1 MPSAQREP
9 AALSRGALLV
19 LALVLAA
26 VWFGNLGHRKLTRP
40 DEGRNAEIAREM
52 VASGDWVT
60 PRLNGFRYFEKPP
73 LQYWATAAAF
83 EAIGATEWT
92 ARLWTA
98 LTGFLGVVATA
109 FVAGRLASP
118 AAGAFAGAVLGSAAL
133 YVIVGHVANLD
144 MGVAFFLSLTSFA
157 FALAQRDGTRPAAQR
172 NWMLLAWA
180 AAALAVLSKGLIGIV
195 LPAAAVAAY
204 VFVQRDWARLR
215 RLHWRAGGA
224 LFAAIAAPW
233 FVAVSMANPE
243 FLGFFFVQEHLER
256 FLTKAHGHYE
266 PPWYFVPI
274 LLGGLAPW
282 TLVLFAALGPAW
294 SGDREASFRPLRFL
308 LVWVVVVFV
317 FFSLSG
323 SKLTFYIAPIFP
335 ALAVLIAVAL
345 TRCSRGLLVAQGIL
359 AAAAGAALVVLAPGQ
374 LARAAKPELPLE
386 LLQAYTPWVVA
397 AGAALAIAA
406 GASALLAWRGRR
418 TAAVLIAAG
427 GGLGFAQLAITGHEA
442 LAPVYSA
449 YHSVARIKSAVR
461 EETPFFSVE
470 TFDHTVPFYLGRTV
484 TMVGYKDELAVA
496 IGWDPHNFVPDL
508 ATFDALWRAA
518 PAAFAVFHPR
528 DYRLALS
535 RGLPMTVIA
544 EDPRRVFVRK
554 Q

>member
-1 MPSAQREP
+1 M
-9 AALSRGALLV
+9 LSRGALLV
-19 LALVLAA
+19 LAVVLAA
-26 VWFGNLGHRKLTRP
+26 VWFANLGHRKLTRP
-40 DEGRNAEIAREM
+40 DEGRNAEVAREM

-73 LQYWATAAAF
+73 LQYWATAVAF
-83 EAIGATEWT
+83 KAIGVTEGA

-98 LTGFLGVVATA
+98 LTGLLGVFATA
-109 FVAGRLASP
+109 FVAFRLAGP
-118 AAGAFAGAVLGSAAL
+118 VAGAFAGAVLGSAAL
-133 YVIVGHVANLD
+133 YIIVAHVANLD
-144 MGVAFFLSLTSFA
+144 MGVAFFLSMTAFA
-157 FALAQRDGTRPAAQR
+157 FALAQRDGTLPTARR

-204 VFVQRDWARLR
+204 LLVQRDWARLK
-215 RLHWRAGGA
+215 RLHWLAGGA
-224 LFAAIAAPW
+224 LFVAITAPW
-233 FVAVSMANPE
+233 FIAVSAANPE
-243 FLGFFFVQEHLER
+243 FLHFFFVQEHLER
-256 FLTKAHGHYE
+256 FLTKAHGRYE

-274 LLGGLAPW
+274 LLGGLVPW

-294 SGDREASFRPLRFL
+294 TEDRTASFRPLRFL
-308 LVWVVVVFV
+308 LVWIVVVFA
-317 FFSLSG
+317 FFSASG
-323 SKLTFYIAPIFP
+323 SKLTFYIAPVFP

-345 TRCSRGLLVAQGIL
+345 TRCARGIL
-359 AAAAGAALVVLAPGQ
+359 IVQGALVAAAGAALVVFAPGL

-386 LLQAYTPWVVA
+386 LLQAYAPWVVA
-397 AGAALAIAA
+397 AGAALAVGA
-406 GASALLAWRGRR
+406 GGSALLAWRGRR
-418 TAAVLIAAG
+418 TAAVLVAAA

-442 LAPVYSA
+442 LAPAYSA
-449 YHSVARIKSAVR
+449 YHSVARIKSEVG
-461 EETPFFSVE
+461 EGTPFFSVE

-496 IGWDPHNFVPDL
+496 IGWDPQNFVPDL

-518 PAAFAVFHPR
+518 PTAFALFHPR
-528 DYRLALS
+528 DYRLARG

-554 Q
+554 P